1 MAPPASPP
9 SSRKGGWVASTAH
22 GGRLREDF
30 ADSLSQGVFVMRKA
44 PSVPKRSTARKAFV
58 PLVPDETHEGMESR
72 RDAYRASWAATDA
85 HISRVLAEANADA
98 FEKLERFVTSRF
110 AEREATRRANGG
122 AVPPHVAQ
130 QIPVGLVLAGGVN
143 SDDHE
148 ETFEKLTRHLRE
160 RGCHTAILR
169 SRDLRARAAGAAAA
183 AAAVADATLE
193 DDADDDAAATAAAV
207 SSAIAGAGGLSGG
220 GLGVAARCVLAQLV
234 AGSGAA
240 GAAFSAANR
249 RASGRSVRHIKR
261 WYAAVTAPDEATR
274 GDEVERVESRG
285 RSHRGGGDPP
295 PPPKHPPKPV
305 VIVVEDCEGFDG
317 SALGDFFLALSDA
330 GADLPVCVLLG
341 VATSAAMTHGMLP
354 AAVAA
359 RLRARE
365 FKLWSP
371 KSIMTAVQER
381 VVADPRRVPAL
392 GNDALELIATRFK
405 EHDFSLSA
413 ARRAVHLLTLDHF
426 MNQPLSAMAPAAA
439 GDEEEPDDRAEP
451 SPRGEGEGEGAPGA
465 RDENALARD
474 AAAREK
480 DATRRRRAL
489 DLADAILTPKSVAW
503 ARKHLPSVFDP
514 ETLETVDSAPDPD
527 REARRLIADAVAN
540 AYPARRRWRLALRC
554 AAAAAKAVGAKT
566 ERAAL
571 ANLLV
576 DATRPEWMPVGGQQQ
591 QTRPAEEG
599 RGWYGRRRRRGG
611 EPGRGGSQGESLAR
625 LLAARLASADAC
637 PASSLASLVREW
649 RALVALDDALEAEHG
664 AFLRETG
671 EALREHATGGA
682 SAGEGGG
689 AAGEEAAD
697 AEADEAEAGEAGNEA
712 EAEEAE
718 EAGEAG
724 AGAAAEDGTAGEP
737 PPPAGESAN
746 APPPSSPA
754 PPAPAPAPAPS
765 AGAGGAGSP
774 DGAAA
779 VAAALAARRRGGDPA
794 RARALELAASERA
807 RGRRN
812 DESENEAAAR
822 GDRTSAGVIPS
833 SAAARLR
840 GADEGGG
847 PVENEPVPENDAESA
862 GVTAARRRAA
872 SFLTAALRAH
882 ASRPP
887 ASLPAHE
894 LFCVSERSTAALRR
908 CVQAAPR
915 LALEQTL
922 ASPREGLLCACCPR
936 DGGPSASAPDACAAY
951 GLLQDLG
958 DAANVHEWFRRFCEL
973 HEGGAVE
980 AGERRR
986 GKGGKRA
993 RGEGGAGGGGASDE
1007 KAEKTRGEAE
1017 AGTGTGAKGT
1027 FGLEKNRLWELQA
1040 RFTRAVAELEFL
1052 GVARPVKRRKVEYM
1066 QRTAFPLDQLLEAR

>member
-599 RGWYGRRRRRGG
+599 RGGTGGGGGGEGSQGEEGARASRSRGFSRRGWRAPTRVPRRRSRRSSASGAPSSRSTTRSRPNTGRSCARRARRCANTRRGWASAGREAARRARRRRTRRPTRRRRARRATRRRRRRRRRRARRG
-611 EPGRGGSQGESLAR
+611 GRGG
-625 LLAARLASADAC
+625 
-637 PASSLASLVREW
+637 
-649 RALVALDDALEAEHG
+649 
-664 AFLRETG
+664 
-671 EALREHATGGA
+671 
-682 SAGEGGG
+682 GGG
-689 AAGEEAAD
+689 
-697 AEADEAEAGEAGNEA
+697 
-712 EAEEAE
+712 
-718 EAGEAG
+718 
-724 AGAAAEDGTAGEP
+724 
-737 PPPAGESAN
+737 
-746 APPPSSPA
+746 
-754 PPAPAPAPAPS
+754 
-765 AGAGGAGSP
+765 
-774 DGAAA
+774 
-779 VAAALAARRRGGDPA
+779 
-794 RARALELAASERA
+794 
-807 RGRRN
+807 
-812 DESENEAAAR
+812 
-822 GDRTSAGVIPS
+822 
-833 SAAARLR
+833 
-840 GADEGGG
+840 
-847 PVENEPVPENDAESA
+847 
-862 GVTAARRRAA
+862 
-872 SFLTAALRAH
+872 
-882 ASRPP
+882 
-887 ASLPAHE
+887 
-894 LFCVSERSTAALRR
+894 
-908 CVQAAPR
+908 
-915 LALEQTL
+915 
-922 ASPREGLLCACCPR
+922 R
-936 DGGPSASAPDACAAY
+936 DGG
-951 GLLQDLG
+951 
-958 DAANVHEWFRRFCEL
+958 
-973 HEGGAVE
+973 
-980 AGERRR
+980 
-986 GKGGKRA
+986 
-993 RGEGGAGGGGASDE
+993 
-1007 KAEKTRGEAE
+1007 
-1017 AGTGTGAKGT
+1017 
-1027 FGLEKNRLWELQA
+1027 
-1040 RFTRAVAELEFL
+1040 
-1052 GVARPVKRRKVEYM
+1052 
-1066 QRTAFPLDQLLEAR
+1066 